1 MRARRLRIVERV
13 LHAHSVEWHLLH
25 TVHLGR
31 SFNARC
37 LEHGRGDVDD
47 VMMLTAK
54 LTFGPDTLG
63 PVNYQRISDATIVHR
78 LLEVPERR
86 IACHRPAGVV
96 VVIGLRRPPL
106 VVALEVLI
114 PRCF

>member
-1 MRARRLRIVERV
+1 MEHRR
-13 LHAHSVEWHLLH
+13 S
-25 TVHLGR
+25 
-31 SFNARC
+31 N
-37 LEHGRGDVDD
+37 VDD
-47 VMMLTAK
+47 MVVLLAK

-63 PVNYQRISDATIVHR
+63 PVNDQRISDATIVHR
-78 LLEVPERR
+78 LLEVPKRR

-106 VVALEVLI
+106 VVALHVLI